1 MAPRQPR
8 NIPYATPHKTQ
19 PTTDHFARLMMRPGY
34 LSRSWAMFKTS
45 WHVLRQDRELLWL
58 TVINLAVGFAFAL
71 AAGAIVLVAGILTPA
86 SSIADDSWW
95 EVPPTAIL
103 VLAGLLFIVGVT
115 LANTFFHGAIVH
127 GALERLSGGDPTVSS
142 ALAGARSR
150 FGKLM
155 LWGLTALT
163 IGLVLSFIQ
172 HALERIRFV
181 GWILSSLVDLAWA
194 VFKFLVLPIIIVENQ
209 GPFASLNR
217 SKDLLK
223 STWGDNLLIN
233 ISLNFV
239 GVLLAIPGVIV
250 IVLAAA
256 TGFVPV
262 IVVGAILGGLY
273 LVAAMLFVSALNSVL
288 QSVLYHYAVKGEVPT
303 GFDGQDLSA
312 AFTPKSERGLGRGF

>member
-1 MAPRQPR
+1 
-8 NIPYATPHKTQ
+8 
-19 PTTDHFARLMMRPGY
+19 MMRPGY
-34 LSRSWAMFKTS
+34 FSRSWAMFKTS

-58 TVINLAVGFAFAL
+58 TVINLAVGLAFAL
-71 AAGAIVLVAGILTPA
+71 AAGVIVLVAGILTSA
-86 SSIADDSWW
+86 GAGVGDSWW
-95 EVPPTAIL
+95 EAPHPIIL
-103 VLAGLLFIVGVT
+103 VLTGLLAIVGMA
-115 LANTFFHGAIVH
+115 LSNTFFHGAIVH

-142 ALAGARSR
+142 AVAGARSR

-172 HALERIRFV
+172 HLLERIRFV
-181 GWILSSLVDLAWA
+181 GWILSSLVDLAWV
-194 VFKFLVLPIIIVENQ
+194 VFKFLVLPIVIVENQ

-233 ISLNFV
+233 VSLNVV
-239 GVLLAIPGVIV
+239 GLLLAIPGVIV

-262 IVVGAILGGLY
+262 IVAGAVLGGLY
-273 LVAAMLFVSALNSVL
+273 LLAAALFISALNSVL
-288 QSVLYHYAVKGEVPT
+288 QSVLYHYAVKGEVPA
-303 GFDGQDLSA
+303 GFDGQDLST
-312 AFTPKSERGLGRGF
+312 AFAPKSERRLGRGF